1 MSASA
6 GETFVGTMPDGRDV
20 AALLSTRAF
29 EPAGASF
36 LMDYVD
42 GVETGVG
49 AYFDGEQ
56 FLRPACVDWEHKH
69 FFAGDM
75 GELTGEMGTVATYKA
90 SMRCS
95 KRPSRRSRRCS
106 ATPVT
111 SAT

>member
-1 MSASA
+1 M
-6 GETFVGTMPDGRDV
+6 
-20 AALLSTRAF
+20 AATLRCFPRAF
-29 EPAGASF
+29 ERIGRLFSWT
-36 LMDYVD
+36 VD

-69 FFAGDM
+69 FFAGNM
-75 GELTGEMGTVATYKA
+75 GELTGEMGTVAYKA
-90 SMRCS
+90 SDALAR

-111 SAT
+111 LAT